1 MSRSTRRV
9 LLAGESWTSFGTHV
23 KGWDHFSA
31 SEYETGGDQWV
42 RAVEDGGFEVTW
54 IPAERV
60 PKDFPLTIEEL
71 SQFAVVVLSDI
82 GARSLL
88 LHPNVWRHGQPMPNR
103 LNLLREWVVSGGGL
117 CMCGGYLSFAGM
129 GGSAGYAGTA
139 IDDILPVT
147 VDRLDDLVEVPEGA
161 SPDAGKSGHRLSV
174 CFAAPWPLFLGY
186 NRAKARPEAEVV
198 ATVRGDPFV
207 ATRRVG
213 AGRSLVWMSDIG
225 PHWCPEPVVSDP
237 RFGRFWVDA
246 LEYLGGTETDAS
258 AGPLPAAGVA
268 RRDDDE

>member
-1 MSRSTRRV
+1 MSGSTRRV

-31 SEYETGGDQWV
+31 SEYETGADAWV
-42 RAVEDGGFEVTW
+42 EAVEAGGFEVTW

-60 PKDFPLTIEEL
+60 PKEFPLTIEEL

-103 LNLLREWVVSGGGL
+103 LNLLREWVQSGGGL
-117 CMCGGYLSFAGM
+117 CMCGGYLSFAGIS
-129 GGSAGYAGTA
+129 GSAAYAGTA
-139 IDDILPVT
+139 IDEILPVM

-161 SPDAGKSGHRLSV
+161 SVEAGDSANPLAEH
-174 CFAAPWPLFLGY
+174 FAAQWPPFLGY
-186 NRAKARPEAEVV
+186 NRAAARPESDVV

-207 ATRRVG
+207 ATRSVG

-225 PHWCPEPVVSDP
+225 PHWCPEPVISDP

-246 LEYLGGTETDAS
+246 LEYLAGTHRDVAGRVAANGAS
-258 AGPLPAAGVA
+258 RA
-268 RRDDDE
+268 